1 MRIMNERKYESGV
14 VPTPMY
20 GLIQEK
26 KKNVRI
32 TRVGPALIIKNV
44 KM

>member
-26 KKNVRI
+26 R
-32 TRVGPALIIKNV
+32 RRLGL
-44 KM
+44 